1 MMENGPPLV
10 YIIWS
15 PRYEHGEL
23 FFPNRKIQS
32 EKLAKKKE
40 ENIYIPSW
48 SKNNKRS
55 DYFRNTGSYFTKKCT
70 NYDFFQLVFEIIYFP
85 FYTIIANMLRL
96 KPTPLLSTKC
106 KNSSCKFSLIWK
118 ITLFRRNV

>member
-23 FFPNRKIQS
+23 FFPSKDPIPKNLR
-32 EKLAKKKE
+32 KKE

>member
-1 MMENGPPLV
+1 MVLLWYTLFGRPGMNMGNSF
-10 YIIWS
+10 S
-15 PRYEHGEL
+15 P
-23 FFPNRKIQS
+23 RKIQS
-32 EKLAKKKE
+32 QKTCEKKKKIF
-40 ENIYIPSW
+40 IYLPGLKIISAAIT
-48 SKNNKRS
+48 SEILVRILLKNVQIMIFSNL
-55 DYFRNTGSYFTKKCT
+55 F
-70 NYDFFQLVFEIIYFP
+70 FEIIYFP